1 MPTFTKAYLGTT
13 PLFTEQGF
21 AYITGTDAGGGVQS
35 LANEFIH
42 RVGAL
47 TIFGSVSSTKDLHLC
62 EGSSSAPANC
72 TITGTINQ
80 TAAGPQGT
88 GGSPRAFTVAQNSAN
103 VGTLTI
109 SGATISL
116 ISGAFMG
123 DNRSTGA
130 VATIVLNSGTFAT
143 NGGFWLA
150 GPSNAFTQNGGT
162 ATMTNCYV
170 SGGGHSTDSPSPV
183 SVLNIN
189 AGTFN
194 INNTSATSQ
203 SNLIF
208 GVSSAG
214 VSSTNTLNLNGG
226 TLKHNHIT
234 CNTPASGQTQ
244 TNTINFN
251 GGTLDLDKG
260 TSRAFPLATPAGV
273 TWNLVIKN
281 GGASISVFTGAT
293 MTMAVAF
300 SNDGGNGGLTKLGAG
315 TLALGSLAH
324 SYNGATNISA
334 GTLTVSK
341 TVSGSTATATFTPSA
356 LSVSFATA
364 PASGTQTFR
373 FFPGST
379 TQTYS
384 GSIPLSGA
392 PGRSATFD
400 SATST
405 LTVV

>member
-1 MPTFTKAYLGTT
+1 
-13 PLFTEQGF
+13 
-21 AYITGTDAGGGVQS
+21 
-35 LANEFIH
+35 
-42 RVGAL
+42 
-47 TIFGSVSSTKDLHLC
+47 
-62 EGSSSAPANC
+62 
-72 TITGTINQ
+72 
-80 TAAGPQGT
+80 
-88 GGSPRAFTVAQNSAN
+88 
-103 VGTLTI
+103 
-109 SGATISL
+109 
-116 ISGAFMG
+116 
-123 DNRSTGA
+123 
-130 VATIVLNSGTFAT
+130 
-143 NGGFWLA
+143 
-150 GPSNAFTQNGGT
+150 
-162 ATMTNCYV
+162 
-170 SGGGHSTDSPSPV
+170 
-183 SVLNIN
+183 
-189 AGTFN
+189 
-194 INNTSATSQ
+194 
-203 SNLIF
+203 
-208 GVSSAG
+208 
-214 VSSTNTLNLNGG
+214 
-226 TLKHNHIT
+226 
-234 CNTPASGQTQ
+234 
-244 TNTINFN
+244 
-251 GGTLDLDKG
+251 
-260 TSRAFPLATPAGV
+260 
-273 TWNLVIKN
+273 
-281 GGASISVFTGAT
+281 